1 MFKGTFSAD
10 KNKAIPGFGLSFG
23 ITFAMVGFVVLVPL
37 ASIPLMFDGYS
48 FKDFWETI
56 ADKQAVYAYVV
67 SFSCAAFASGVNLF
81 FGIVLAWILVR
92 YNFPFKRLLDGMIEL
107 PFALPT
113 SVAGISLTA
122 LYSDKGLIGGLFNMA
137 GIKISYTPAGIVVS
151 MIFVGIPFV
160 VRSIQP
166 VLEKLDR
173 HYEEAAQIM
182 GADSTHIFFKVIF
195 PEIFPA
201 AISGFGM
208 AFARSLGEYGSVVFI
223 SGNIPYKT
231 QTLSLV
237 VMNKLEQFNYP
248 GAASIALVMF
258 AAASF
263 VLFLSH
269 ILQTKRK

>member
-182 GADSTHIFFKVIF
+182 GADSTRIFFKVIF

-248 GAASIALVMF
+248 GAASIALVML

-263 VLFLSH
+263 VLCLSH
-269 ILQTKRK
+269 ILQIKRK

>member
-92 YNFPFKRLLDGMIEL
+92 YNFPFKRILDGMIEL

-182 GADSTHIFFKVIF
+182 GADSTRIFFKVIF

-248 GAASIALVMF
+248 GAASIALVML

-263 VLFLSH
+263 VLCLSH
-269 ILQTKRK
+269 ILQIKRK

>member
-182 GADSTHIFFKVIF
+182 GADSTYIFFKVIF

-248 GAASIALVMF
+248 GAASIALVML

-263 VLFLSH
+263 VLCLSH
-269 ILQTKRK
+269 ILQIKRK

>member
-1 MFKGTFSAD
+1 
-10 KNKAIPGFGLSFG
+10 
-23 ITFAMVGFVVLVPL
+23 
-37 ASIPLMFDGYS
+37 
-48 FKDFWETI
+48 
-56 ADKQAVYAYVV
+56 
-67 SFSCAAFASGVNLF
+67 
-81 FGIVLAWILVR
+81 
-92 YNFPFKRLLDGMIEL
+92 
-107 PFALPT
+107 
-113 SVAGISLTA
+113 
-122 LYSDKGLIGGLFNMA
+122 MA

-182 GADSTHIFFKVIF
+182 GADSTRIFFKVIF

-248 GAASIALVMF
+248 GAASIALVML

-263 VLFLSH
+263 VLCLSH
-269 ILQTKRK
+269 ILQIKRK